1 MQRDVNVATHG
12 TQAVGHCHSP
22 RRRLPSTAAASG
34 AAAAAAAAVAAAAVA
49 AAAAADICEAA
60 CIGIATIIAAAASL
74 SWIQLI
80 RVGRGAWGVTRA
92 PGPRQN
98 RRPGGPRAPQA
109 PRASPR
115 RHLFCPGLIR
125 GLCWH
130 ARDSHS
136 SASLVRAYT
145 IACLRAAPR
154 AALAHIRASAHTR
167 GHRHAMLHATTCGRI
182 CAYTR

>member
-34 AAAAAAAAVAAAAVA
+34 AAAAADAAVAAAAVA

-74 SWIQLI
+74 TWIQLI

-92 PGPRQN
+92 PASRQN
-98 RRPGGPRAPQA
+98 RRPGGPRAPKRPGPRPGVTCFAQA
-109 PRASPR
+109 
-115 RHLFCPGLIR
+115 
-125 GLCWH
+125 
-130 ARDSHS
+130 
-136 SASLVRAYT
+136 
-145 IACLRAAPR
+145 
-154 AALAHIRASAHTR
+154 
-167 GHRHAMLHATTCGRI
+167 
-182 CAYTR
+182 